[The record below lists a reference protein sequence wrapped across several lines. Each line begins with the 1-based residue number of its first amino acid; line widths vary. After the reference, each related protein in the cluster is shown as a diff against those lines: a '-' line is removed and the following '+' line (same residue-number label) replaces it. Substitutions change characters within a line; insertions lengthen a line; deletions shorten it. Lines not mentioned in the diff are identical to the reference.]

1 MRVKKTIR
9 TLCVILL
16 LLLVC
21 AGALLILRPH
31 IDSLRRGQVSEE
43 LMEKIKSG
51 ETDIRIENV
60 PIVEGA
66 EAEFAAEAPA
76 PRTERRPAIEVTG
89 YGVIE
94 IPAIDLAMPLV
105 RGCGEQALMAAAG
118 WYEESAEPGTAGNCV
133 ILGHRM
139 SGYGEHFN
147 RLDELKEGDEIV
159 VTLADGTYCTYKVTG
174 TEVIGPAELMAR
186 LKEHNDGFALTL
198 VTCTP
203 TGVGSHRLLAY
214 ASLTER

>member
-1 MRVKKTIR
+1 MRAKKTIR

-16 LLLVC
+16 MLLVC
-21 AGALLILRPH
+21 AGTLILLRPQ
-31 IDSLRRGQVSEE
+31 IDSLRREQVSEE

-60 PIVEGA
+60 PIIEGA
-66 EAEFAAEAPA
+66 EAEFAAETPA
-76 PRTERRPAIEVTG
+76 PKAERRPAIEVTG

-94 IPAIDLAMPLV
+94 IPAIELAMPLV
-105 RGCGEQALMAAAG
+105 RGCGEQALMAAVG

-147 RLDELKEGDEIV
+147 RLDELKKGDEIV
-159 VTLADGTYCTYKVTG
+159 VTLADGTYYTYTVTG
-174 TEVIGPAELMAR
+174 TEIIGPAELMSK
-186 LKEHNDGFALTL
+186 LEEHNDGFALTL

-214 ASLTER
+214 ASITER